1 MYSNIDSNHGIEV
14 ARKFLNKFKNQLPKN
29 CPTEFLIETLEIVMK
44 ENIFQ
49 FGDTFWL
56 QLMGCAMGTS
66 AAVNY
71 SYTYI
76 GLLEMSGLLQEFKK
90 YLLFYRRFIDDGIGV
105 WNHGLP
111 DSDKKFKEF
120 FKRLNDWGKL
130 RWTCT
135 GFVPSL
141 EFMDLTIS
149 IKNNKLH
156 FKTFQ
161 KKQNL
166 YLYIPPLSAHPK
178 EMIRGLIFGRLR
190 TYYKHNTNIE
200 DYYNMALL
208 LADRLLQR
216 GWEWK
221 TIKPHFREAH
231 YQITGRFEKK
241 QKIENKGKPIFIHIN
256 YHPRGIQRNDL
267 RSIYNETLAQEIPNK
282 VIIAVS
288 RPKNLRDRLCRSRL
302 QDVPHNNPSDIIQQL
317 K

>member
-1 MYSNIDSNHGIEV
+1 
-14 ARKFLNKFKNQLPKN
+14 
-29 CPTEFLIETLEIVMK
+29 
-44 ENIFQ
+44 
-49 FGDTFWL
+49 
-56 QLMGCAMGTS
+56 
-66 AAVNY
+66 
-71 SYTYI
+71 
-76 GLLEMSGLLQEFKK
+76 
-90 YLLFYRRFIDDGIGV
+90 
-105 WNHGLP
+105 
-111 DSDKKFKEF
+111 
-120 FKRLNDWGKL
+120 
-130 RWTCT
+130 
-135 GFVPSL
+135 
-141 EFMDLTIS
+141 
-149 IKNNKLH
+149 
-156 FKTFQ
+156 
-161 KKQNL
+161 
-166 YLYIPPLSAHPK
+166 
-178 EMIRGLIFGRLR
+178 MIRGLIFGRLR
-190 TYYKHNTNIE
+190 TYYKHNTDIE

-241 QKIENKGKPIFIHIN
+241 RKIENKGKPIFIHIN